1 MRSVNLE
8 EGQTM
13 NVLRYANRVPL
24 QFQPGACAI
33 TQSIMGTNWRIA
45 TA

>member
-8 EGQTM
+8 AGQTM

-24 QFQPGACAI
+24 QFQHGGLRHHADGDGHQLAV
-33 TQSIMGTNWRIA
+33 A